1 MKNAEVSRIFGNI
14 ATILEILGENSFR
27 IRAYERAAQTI
38 GGLSEDIEE
47 IAQNERL
54 LKIPGI
60 GHDLSEMIKEYL
72 KTDKI
77 KLYDELKI
85 KVPEGLLT
93 LLDVPSVGPKTAK
106 LLYEKFKI
114 KNIPALEK
122 AIKQGKLKE
131 APGFKDKTIANIQK
145 GIEIFKKSR
154 AVMTLARADELARVF
169 ITPLKE
175 ERAVKQIIA
184 AGSLRRCKETV
195 RDIDIL
201 VVSKKPAEVMDA
213 FCNLPE
219 AADITA
225 KGATKASVRAND
237 GTQIDCRVVE
247 QKSFGASLVYFTGSK
262 DFNIKL
268 RQLAIKKGLKIN
280 EYGVFRKDRYIGGAT
295 EEEVFAAL
303 GLPFIEPE
311 LRENTGEIELACK
324 SKLPRLLQL
333 KDLLG
338 DLHTHSTWSDG
349 DNTIAEMAAAAKSLG
364 YSYIAVTDHSQS
376 LKVAG
381 GLNVAKLKKKKE
393 EIAKLNSRLKG
404 IRVLYGA
411 EVEIDSQ
418 GKLDYKD
425 IVLKEFD
432 IVVAAVHSGFKQ
444 SRQQLTGRV
453 ICACKNKYVHI
464 IAHPTGRLWGI
475 REAYDIDMDEI
486 FRVAKDTNTALE
498 INSFPKRL
506 DLNDANCRRAVEQ
519 GVKLAVNTDSHSVEQ
534 LPAMRYGVGMARRG
548 WVEAKSVINTLPL
561 EKLLKAIRK

>member
-54 LKIPGI
+54 SEIPGI
-60 GHDLSEMIKEYL
+60 GHDLSGLIKEYL

-77 KLYDELKI
+77 KLYDELKK

-93 LLDVPSVGPKTAK
+93 LLDIPSVGPKTAK

-114 KNIPALEK
+114 KNIPVLEK
-122 AIKQGKLKE
+122 AIKQGKLKQ
-131 APGFKDKTIANIQK
+131 AFGFKDKTIANIQK

-154 AVMTLARADELARVF
+154 AVMTLAGAELLARVF
-169 ITPLKE
+169 IAPLKK
-175 ERAVKQIIA
+175 ERAVKKIIA

-201 VVSKKPAEVMDA
+201 AVSSKPAEVMEA
-213 FCNLPE
+213 FCSLPE
-219 AADITA
+219 VADITA
-225 KGATKASVRAND
+225 KGATKASVRAKD

-268 RQLAIKKGLKIN
+268 RGLAIKKGLKIN
-280 EYGVFRKDRYIGGAT
+280 EYGVFRKDKYISGAT

-333 KDLLG
+333 KDIKG
-338 DLHTHSTWSDG
+338 DLHTHSTWTDG
-349 DNTIAEMAAAAKSLG
+349 DNTIAEMAEAAKSLG

-381 GLNVAKLKKKKE
+381 GLSVAKLKKKKE
-393 EIAKLNSRLKG
+393 EIEKLNARLKG
-404 IRVLYGA
+404 IRVLYGT
-411 EVEIDSQ
+411 ETEIDSQ
-418 GKLDYKD
+418 GKLDYED
-425 IVLKEFD
+425 GVLKEFD

-444 SRQQLTGRV
+444 SRQQLTGR
-453 ICACKNKYVHI
+453 ITSACKNKYVQI
-464 IAHPTGRLWGI
+464 IAHPTGRLWGT

-486 FRVAKDTNTALE
+486 FRAARDTNTALE

-506 DLNDANCRRAVEQ
+506 DLNDANCRRAVER

-534 LPAMRYGVGMARRG
+534 LSAMRYGVGMARRG
-548 WVEAKSVINTLPL
+548 WVGAASVINTLPL
-561 EKLLKAIRK
+561 SQLLKAIRK

>member
-1 MKNAEVSRIFGNI
+1 M
-14 ATILEILGENSFR
+14 
-27 IRAYERAAQTI
+27 
-38 GGLSEDIEE
+38 
-47 IAQNERL
+47 
-54 LKIPGI
+54 
-60 GHDLSEMIKEYL
+60 
-72 KTDKI
+72 TD
-77 KLYDELKI
+77 
-85 KVPEGLLT
+85 
-93 LLDVPSVGPKTAK
+93 
-106 LLYEKFKI
+106 
-114 KNIPALEK
+114 
-122 AIKQGKLKE
+122 Q
-131 APGFKDKTIANIQK
+131 
-145 GIEIFKKSR
+145 
-154 AVMTLARADELARVF
+154 
-169 ITPLKE
+169 
-175 ERAVKQIIA
+175 
-184 AGSLRRCKETV
+184 
-195 RDIDIL
+195 
-201 VVSKKPAEVMDA
+201 
-213 FCNLPE
+213 
-219 AADITA
+219 
-225 KGATKASVRAND
+225 
-237 GTQIDCRVVE
+237 
-247 QKSFGASLVYFTGSK
+247 
-262 DFNIKL
+262 
-268 RQLAIKKGLKIN
+268 
-280 EYGVFRKDRYIGGAT
+280 
-295 EEEVFAAL
+295 
-303 GLPFIEPE
+303 
-311 LRENTGEIELACK
+311 
-324 SKLPRLLQL
+324 
-333 KDLLG
+333 
-338 DLHTHSTWSDG
+338 
-349 DNTIAEMAAAAKSLG
+349 
-364 YSYIAVTDHSQS
+364 SQS